1 MIRNSVGE
9 EVKAKELMEL
19 EVDIAKM
26 IEFGYIT
33 TEEQLRDYLYKVL
46 RSKKALPL

>member
-1 MIRNSVGE
+1 M
-9 EVKAKELMEL
+9 EVEI
-19 EVDIAKM
+19 DIAKM

>member
-1 MIRNSVGE
+1 
-9 EVKAKELMEL
+9 
-19 EVDIAKM
+19 M
-26 IEFGYIT
+26 IEFGYIV

>member
-1 MIRNSVGE
+1 MCIRDRA
-9 EVKAKELMEL
+9 KAKELMEL
-19 EVDIAKM
+19 EIDIAKM
-26 IEFGYIT
+26 IEFGYIV